1 MNAISR
7 LHSLQARVVAI
18 VLAIA
23 AAGLVLLAGITY
35 AEQRSFLYDRVDR
48 QVREAAPTIERAVRL
63 QAAGLTFEAPP
74 GSQPPRDGGSG
85 DDPRP
90 DMTLPGRGPGGPPVN
105 LPPGTFGELR
115 SASGEVVGSASIS
128 YGDESHDKP
137 RLPKQIRLGEIVTTQ
152 SSRDGGPEFRVAAF
166 RSRDGS
172 SLVIVGV
179 PLHEARQTLGW
190 LLRVEAVVIGA
201 VLLLLGVVSWL
212 LIGVGLRPLAR
223 MAETADGIAGG
234 DISSRVE
241 PDDERSEI
249 GRLGRALNAML
260 GRLEQAFA
268 QREASEQRLRQFLAD
283 ASHELRTPLTSIRG
297 YAELFRLGAT
307 SDPAESA
314 RAIGRIES
322 EADRMGVLVD
332 SMLQLA
338 RLDEISEP
346 VREPVDLSA
355 IARNAV
361 SDARA
366 IAPDRQIALSA
377 PGPQIVNGDP
387 HQLQQVVVNLAANAL
402 AHTPT
407 GTPIDVTV
415 TSDDGDVR
423 LDLRDYGEGL
433 PPGDTAQLFGRFW
446 RAETGR
452 KRGKAGAGLG
462 LAIVAEIVGA
472 HGGRVKAV
480 NQPDGGAIFTVW
492 LPRAKP
498 LEH

>member
-18 VLAIA
+18 LLAIA

-48 QVREAAPTIERAVRL
+48 QVREAAPAIERAVRL
-63 QAAGLTFEAPP
+63 RAAGLTLEAPP
-74 GSQPPRDGGSG
+74 GSQSPRDGGSG

-90 DMTLPGRGPGGPPVN
+90 GMVPQGHGPGGPPVN

-115 SASGEVVGSASIS
+115 SARGEVVGSASIS
-128 YGDESHDKP
+128 YGNESHPRP
-137 RLPKQIRLGEIVTTQ
+137 RLPKRIRLGEIVTTQ
-152 SSRDGGPEFRVAAF
+152 SSQDDGPQFRVAAY

-179 PLHEARQTLGW
+179 PLHEASQTLGR

-260 GRLEQAFA
+260 DRLEQAFA
-268 QREASEQRLRQFLAD
+268 QREASERQLRQFLSD

-297 YAELFRLGAT
+297 YAELSRIGAT
-307 SDPAESA
+307 GDPEESA

-332 SMLQLA
+332 NMLQLA

-346 VREPVDLSA
+346 VRVPVDLSTVA
-355 IARNAV
+355 LDAV

-366 IAPDRQIALSA
+366 IAPGRQIALSA
-377 PGPQIVNGDP
+377 PEPQVVSGDP
-387 HQLQQVVVNLAANAL
+387 DQLQQVVVNLTANAL
-402 AHTPT
+402 AHTPV
-407 GTPIDVTV
+407 GTPIEVAV
-415 TSDDGDVR
+415 TSDDGYVR
-423 LDLRDYGEGL
+423 LDLRDHGEGL
-433 PPGDTAQLFGRFW
+433 PPGDAAQLFGRFW
-446 RAETGR
+446 RAEAGR
-452 KRGKAGAGLG
+452 RRGKAGAGLG
-462 LAIVAEIVGA
+462 LAIVSEIVGA
-472 HGGRVKAV
+472 HGGRVNAV
-480 NQPDGGAIFTVW
+480 NEPDGGARFTIW
-492 LPRAKP
+492 LPRAEPHKV
-498 LEH
+498 